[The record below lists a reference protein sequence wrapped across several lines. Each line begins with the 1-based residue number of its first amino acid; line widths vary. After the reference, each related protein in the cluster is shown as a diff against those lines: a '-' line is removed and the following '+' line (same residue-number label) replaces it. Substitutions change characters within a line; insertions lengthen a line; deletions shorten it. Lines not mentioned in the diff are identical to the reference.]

1 MFPLR
6 RWNPLIAFLA
16 SLIMAGA
23 AQGQNETLPRNSQFW
38 FDYDPTWSLS
48 KRWSLDVDAAAR
60 FINSDPAIWQIRLYP
75 TLEFSLLRW
84 MDLTGGVWFI
94 YTKER
99 ILKITLFARHAV
111 AGRKK
116 AATHGSQVV

>member
-1 MFPLR
+1 
-6 RWNPLIAFLA
+6 
-16 SLIMAGA
+16 MAGA

-48 KRWSLDVDAAAR
+48 KRWTLDVDAAAR

-84 MDLTGGVWFI
+84 MDLTGGIWFI
-94 YTKER
+94 YTKES